1 VTRVTAKWS
10 TLSDGNGRCPRGRTR
25 VLSTRPSGV
34 FMRARALTVLTVLTA
49 LAATLLATGP
59 AVAAPGAVSVGN
71 ADIGAPCAT
80 ATTPPVPIPNALCR
94 FDLAGTPGVEV
105 VDSPAAK
112 YGTGYLRL
120 STPTA
125 DDRASVA
132 KLGDGVLTVG
142 DLARNPLA
150 YETYVEVP
158 SGVAAPS
165 FNIGVLSTKV
175 PNANGTPQFTTLV
188 WEPTYTGATI
198 ATGQWQAWSPSS
210 AAGGWWAT
218 RTLDDPTATNPANR
232 YRFVN
237 YQATFAQAV
246 AGVGP
251 DAIVTNIG
259 VNQGRGPAGLV
270 AGVDLLTFDGTTY
283 DFENPT
289 TASAIAPS
297 AGNNQSAAAGKPF
310 ATPLAATVTGGTR
323 PVTGTPVVFRVTS
336 GSASFPGNAASASA
350 TTGAT
355 GVATAP
361 VLTAGTTPG
370 PVTITATAGSGA
382 ATEAVVSTTFSATVT
397 APPPAAV
404 TDLAVAVSAPATGR
418 PGNSFVATVTVTNKG
433 TAPVA
438 RATTVVTLQGGLLV
452 LSAPDAVKPA
462 VGKSLTILDGPLA
475 PGASVTH
482 RVTVIGSKAGNTA
495 VQAVTASAGTDATP
509 ADNTATAAVRLG

>member
-1 VTRVTAKWS
+1 V
-10 TLSDGNGRCPRGRTR
+10 
-25 VLSTRPSGV
+25 PSL
-34 FMRARALTVLTVLTA
+34 RARALVLALAATVLIATVLTA
-49 LAATLLATGP
+49 TP
-59 AVAAPGAVSVGN
+59 ALAAPGAVSVSD

-80 ATTPPVPIPNALCR
+80 GTTPIPNALCR

-105 VDSPAAK
+105 VDSPDAK
-112 YGTGYLRL
+112 YGKGYLRL

-132 KLGDGVLTVG
+132 RIGDGVLTLG
-142 DLARNPLA
+142 DLLKNPLS

-165 FNIGVLSTKV
+165 FNIGVLSKRV

-198 ATGQWQAWSPSS
+198 ATKQWQAWTPSS
-210 AAGGWWAT
+210 ASAGWWAT
-218 RTLDDPTATNPANR
+218 RTLDDPPPANR
-232 YRFVN
+232 YGFTN

-270 AGVDLLTFDGTTY
+270 AGVDLLSFDGTTY

-289 TASAIAPS
+289 TATTIAAT
-297 AGNNQSAAAGKPF
+297 AGNNQSAAAGKAFPT
-310 ATPLAATVTGGTR
+310 ALAATVTGGTR
-323 PVTGTPVVFRVTS
+323 PVPGTPVVFRVVS
-336 GSASFPGNAASASA
+336 GSASFPGGATASA
-350 TTGAT
+350 TTGAN

-397 APPPAAV
+397 AAPAL
-404 TDLAVAVSAPATGR
+404 DLAVAVNAPATGR
-418 PGNSFVATVTVTNKG
+418 PGKSFVATVTVTNRG

-438 RATTVVTLQGGLLV
+438 KATTAVTLTGGLLV
-452 LSAPDAVKPA
+452 VSAPDAVKPA
-462 VGKSLTILDGPLA
+462 VGTTLTFLDGPLA
-475 PGASVTH
+475 PGASATH
-482 RVTVIGSKAGNTA
+482 RATVVGTKAGT
-495 VQAVTASAGTDATP
+495 VEIQAVTNGT
-509 ADNTATAAVRLG
+509 TARAAVRLG